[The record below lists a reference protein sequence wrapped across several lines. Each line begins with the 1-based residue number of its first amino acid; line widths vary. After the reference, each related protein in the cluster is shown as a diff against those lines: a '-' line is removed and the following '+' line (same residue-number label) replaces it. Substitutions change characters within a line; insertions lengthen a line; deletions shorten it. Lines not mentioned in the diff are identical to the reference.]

1 MKKLALHWQI
11 LIAIVLAALAGWL
24 AGTDGGIGPV
34 TFYGVFNFLGTIFLN
49 ALKMIIVPLIFSSIV
64 VGIAGIGRGED
75 LGKLGGKTVAF
86 YLITGLLAV
95 LIGLTYV
102 NIVRPG
108 YADGEPVRDELAL
121 EAGRQEVKSDLTG
134 TGGLGELVNMFV
146 RMVPENVV
154 ATASNNGDL
163 LALIFFA
170 ILFGFFITRVS
181 DEYAEPQYNFW
192 NGLFQIM
199 MRITEFVMKFAP
211 IGVFGLVAAV
221 VAETG
226 FDAVRPLGIFALTV
240 VAALLTHA
248 LVTMPLLIWFVAKV
262 NPWKLYRAISPALLT
277 AFSTASSSGTLP
289 ITMDCVEKNVGVS
302 NRTSSFVLPLGA
314 TVNMNGTALYECVA
328 VMFLAQA
335 YGLNL
340 TFTTQF
346 VIVLTALVT
355 SIGVAGVPSASLV
368 AIGMILTAVGMPLEA
383 MGVLFVFDR
392 VLDMLRTSVNV
403 LGDGAAAVI
412 VARLQGEEGLMQV
425 DEKSRLEYE

>member
-1 MKKLALHWQI
+1 MKKIALHWQI
-11 LIAIVLAALAGWL
+11 LIAIVLAAIAGWL
-24 AGTDGGIGPV
+24 AGTDGGIGSF
-34 TFYGVFNFLGTIFLN
+34 TFYGLFNFLGTLFLN

-64 VGIAGIGRGED
+64 VGIAGIGRGGD
-75 LGKLGGKTVAF
+75 LGKLGGKTVGL
-86 YLITGLLAV
+86 YMMTGLIAV
-95 LIGLTYV
+95 LIGLVYV
-102 NIVRPG
+102 NLVKPG
-108 YADGEPVRDELAL
+108 LADGEPVREELAL
-121 EAGRQEVKSDLTG
+121 EAARQQVKANVTDG
-134 TGGLGELVNMFV
+134 GGLGELVNLFV

-154 ATASNNGDL
+154 EAASSNGNL

-248 LVTMPLLIWFVAKV
+248 LVVMPLLIWLLARV

-314 TVNMNGTALYECVA
+314 TVNMNGTALYECIA

-346 VIVLTALVT
+346 VIVLSALVT
-355 SIGVAGVPSASLV
+355 SIGVAGVPSASIV
-368 AIGMILTAVGMPLEA
+368 AIGMILGAVGMPLEA

-403 LGDGAAAVI
+403 LGDGAAATI
-412 VARLQGEEGLMQV
+412 VARMQGEEGLMEV
-425 DEKSRLEYE
+425 KEKARVEYE